1 VLRLFTREDMLSYEI
16 IEDYLDQIDHP
27 QFLASVEFF
36 FKKDVMYVSSEPV
49 PFVKPQRELKFYVCI

>member
-49 PFVKPQRELKFYVCI
+49 PFVKPQR